1 MDWCEIK
8 APAKINLFLRVLEK
22 RSDNYHNIC
31 SWFQA
36 VSLFDFLHFTKSS
49 AGFDLMIDSHT
60 ELPSDENN
68 LIIKTAG
75 LLFIKFNLPGGLTI
89 RLKKNIPIAAGL
101 AGGSSDAAATIY
113 AINKLYDLDLSLP
126 QMRKLALEI
135 GSDVPFFFSSGQAEI
150 TGRGEI
156 IKDIPLP
163 TDYFILL
170 ITPPLHISTAES
182 YRRLNLGLTTGK
194 GVVNLSH
201 CVNFDELI
209 GRICDI
215 GNDFETIHLASYPI
229 LGRIKDVL
237 NKAGARIARMSG
249 SGPTVFGLFDKMPE
263 REDLFQITRG
273 DWQVVEVRPITLPAW
288 D

>member
-8 APAKINLFLRVLEK
+8 APAKINLFLKILGK
-22 RSDNYHNIC
+22 RADNYHDLF

-36 VSLFDFLHFTKSS
+36 VSLFDYLTFSKSP
-49 AGFDLMIDSHT
+49 ARFDLTIDSAVK
-60 ELPSDENN
+60 LPADENN
-68 LIIKTAG
+68 LIIRTARR
-75 LLFIKFNLPGGLTI
+75 LFAEFKLPGGLTI
-89 RLKKNIPIAAGL
+89 WLKKNIPVAAGL

-113 AINKLYDLDLSLP
+113 AINKLFSLSLTVP
-126 QMRKLALEI
+126 EMRHLALEI
-135 GSDVPFFFSSGQAEI
+135 GSDIPFFFSSGQAEI
-150 TGRGEI
+150 TGRGEV
-156 IKDIPLP
+156 IKEITLP
-163 TDYFILL
+163 TDYYILL
-170 ITPPLHISTAES
+170 ITPPLHISTADS
-182 YRRLNLGLTTGK
+182 YRLLNLGLTTGK

-201 CVNFDELI
+201 CDNFEELI

-215 GNDFETIHLASYPI
+215 GNDFETIHLDAYPV
-229 LGRIKDVL
+229 LGRIKDAL
-237 NKAGARIARMSG
+237 DRAGARIARMSG